1 MRSLARRL
9 RLLRKRGNDGK
20 VRVIVNLAEI
30 HYKPAP
36 VRSPDGPRADIGA
49 LNARIEQLQA
59 ELAKLEMEKN
69 CLEASVVERRADFER
84 ERDRCDKL
92 MAETLV
98 LTKVAMSARENAAR
112 LEGEVWA
119 RRARRWWGRLVAP
132 SHERTAASRNVSDR
146 FATARSYLNRKTD
159 LQAWQRGVRN
169 ACVSCQRFKGSAG
182 ARRRDARVVQR
193 AEDNNTAAV
202 ILRLAESSTTGS
214 LIALRTGTMVACR

>member
-1 MRSLARRL
+1 MTTESLTYSELGDRLGSSPEAARSLARRL

-132 SHERTAASRNVSDR
+132 RRTN
-146 FATARSYLNRKTD
+146 
-159 LQAWQRGVRN
+159 
-169 ACVSCQRFKGSAG
+169 
-182 ARRRDARVVQR
+182 ARRPAETSVTASPLPAR
-193 AEDNNTAAV
+193 
-202 ILRLAESSTTGS
+202 I
-214 LIALRTGTMVACR
+214 